1 MMNGFVPVT
10 VGIERFNAAQIV
22 NVDTFR
28 KHYIEIWLLNE
39 KFPLVLENQDAE
51 AFLAW
56 WDLRADILHASEDS
70 DE

>member
-1 MMNGFVPVT
+1 MNGFVPVT
-10 VGIERFNAAQIV
+10 VGDKRFNAAHIAD
-22 NVDTFR
+22 VDVEVMGG
-28 KHYIEIWLLNE
+28 IDIWYANGTNLTLYGVE
-39 KFPLVLENQDAE
+39 AE